1 MKKYLA
7 YLILIVVA
15 FTVFAGTTS
24 NPSNES
30 SEVYFTKDI
39 SADGVMKAFEK
50 ISSGVN
56 GKVAIKVHFGEE
68 GNKNFLDPELL
79 RKIQKNLNASFVE
92 TNVLYR
98 GKRRFTESH
107 LELARQHGFGYAP
120 LEILD
125 SDGEKEI
132 PFNGKHFDKVYVGKG
147 MDNYDSF
154 VIYSHFKGHGSA
166 GFGGAIKNVSMG
178 LTGVPGKMALH
189 ASTIPNTNPD
199 NCISCGLCTKECPV
213 DAISLNPLVIDKD
226 KCIGC
231 GKCIGVCPVRALG
244 VPWGSTEKSVFL
256 ERLSEYAKC
265 IDDNYNIVYINVLA
279 NISKS
284 CDCSSRAPDP
294 FMDDIGILAS
304 RDIVALENAS
314 HDLVD
319 KANNSDDTFLK
330 VNYVSGKRQITYGEE
345 IGLGNSKYI
354 LIDLDKK

>member
-1 MKKYLA
+1 MKKYIT
-7 YLILIVVA
+7 YLILILSA
-15 FTVFAGTTS
+15 FAIFAGTVS
-24 NPSNES
+24 DNSQAS
-30 SEVYFTKDI
+30 SDVYFTKDI
-39 SADGVMKAFEK
+39 SADGVMRAFER
-50 ISSGVN
+50 IRSGVD
-56 GKVAIKVHFGEE
+56 GKVAIKVHFGED
-68 GNKNFLDPELL
+68 GNKNFLNPKLL
-79 RKIQKNLNASFVE
+79 SKIQKELNATFVE

-107 LELARQHGFGYAP
+107 LQLAKDHGFGYAP
-120 LEILD
+120 LDILD

-132 PFNGKHFDKVYVGKG
+132 PFKGKHFDKVYVGKG
-147 MDNYDSF
+147 MDDYDSF
-154 VIYSHFKGHGSA
+154 IIFSHFKGHGSA

-189 ASTIPNTNPD
+189 ASTIPGTRPK

-213 DAISLNPLVIDKD
+213 DAITLNPLIIDKD

-231 GKCIGVCPVRALG
+231 GKCIGVCPVRALS

-256 ERLSEYAKC
+256 ERLSEYAKS
-265 IDDNYNIVYINVLA
+265 IDHNYNIVYINVLA

-284 CDCSSRAPDP
+284 CDCSSRAPEP

-304 RDIVALENAS
+304 TDIIALENAS

-319 KANNSDDTFLK
+319 KEYGSDDTFLK

-345 IGLGNSKYI
+345 IGLGNSKYN
-354 LIDLDKK
+354 LIDLDR